1 VLYVAVIHMKLPGN
15 TPEDAA
21 KRLASKL
28 PPGWEFEIQ
37 QIEPAP
43 NQPDALV
50 GEGHIRLPLM
60 GVKAG

>member
-1 VLYVAVIHMKLPGN
+1 MVRMNLPGN

-43 NQPDALV
+43 NQPVPLV
-50 GEGHIRLPLM
+50 GEGNIRLPLI
-60 GVKAG
+60 GVKTDGS

>member
-1 VLYVAVIHMKLPGN
+1 MKLPGN